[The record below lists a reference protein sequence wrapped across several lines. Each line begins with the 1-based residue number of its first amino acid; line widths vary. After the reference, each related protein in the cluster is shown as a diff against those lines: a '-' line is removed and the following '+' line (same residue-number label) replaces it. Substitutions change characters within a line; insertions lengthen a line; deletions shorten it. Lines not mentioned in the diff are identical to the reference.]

1 MIENTMTLHD
11 RTHPM
16 VFLSAEQSPRNS
28 MSLAVRTSGE
38 PLALIE
44 SVREEVAAFDA
55 SLPLYRVMN
64 LKDVVK
70 EGRLMDTLMAKL
82 MAAIAVVALVLSVSG
97 VYGVISYGVAQRTQ
111 EMGIRM
117 ALGARGVSV
126 LGLVLR
132 QGASLTGIGIAIGIV
147 TAALI
152 ARGMS
157 LWLFGVSPFDAVSF
171 GASIAILLGASV
183 AASYF
188 PARRVAKL
196 DPLKVLRYE

>member
-1 MIENTMTLHD
+1 MKE
-11 RTHPM
+11 
-16 VFLSAEQSPRNS
+16 
-28 MSLAVRTSGE
+28 
-38 PLALIE
+38 
-44 SVREEVAAFDA
+44 
-55 SLPLYRVMN
+55 
-64 LKDVVK
+64 VVK
-70 EGRLMDTLMAKL
+70 EGRSMDTLMAKL
-82 MAAIAVVALVLSVSG
+82 MAAMAVVALVLSVAG
-97 VYGVISYGVAQRTQ
+97 VYGVISYSAAQRTQ

-117 ALGARGVSV
+117 ALGARGGSV

-132 QGASLTGIGIAIGIV
+132 QGASLTCVGILIGII
-147 TAALI
+147 TASLV

-171 GASIAILLGASV
+171 GGAIAILLGSSL